1 MQKKP
6 KRILKNLSDW
16 MLNVRERRLKYDS
29 MILSLNERGTLT
41 SLKETEKSR
50 RKNKQ
55 TKFYILSLN

>member
-50 RKNKQ
+50 RKKQ
-55 TKFYILSLN
+55 TKFYILSLK

>member
-50 RKNKQ
+50 RKK
-55 TKFYILSLN
+55 TKFYILSLK